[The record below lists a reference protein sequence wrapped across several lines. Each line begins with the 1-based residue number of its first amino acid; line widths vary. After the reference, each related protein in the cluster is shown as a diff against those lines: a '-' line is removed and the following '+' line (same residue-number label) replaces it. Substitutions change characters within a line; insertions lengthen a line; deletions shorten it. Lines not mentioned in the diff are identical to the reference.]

1 MERRSSRWT
10 VPPRTRVWSG
20 PVSSPLSLF
29 LHILGDIILSLPPP
43 PPIGGI
49 LTSDDASLTVLPT
62 PSSLLYPDEC
72 GVMVDLPST
81 ATTSCT
87 PMRGYMT
94 AWLPPGSEGDDAVRK
109 AIAEAEILS
118 FIEGGM
124 TSDSYT
130 SDDVVKVAYVGARVG
145 RDDGGSSAQGGKDGG
160 GDVGGIGSDAAV
172 VGSAAN
178 AETTTTNGGGGGG
191 GRPLVA
197 GGIALFVLA
206 VAIAV
211 LLAAYN
217 RRRRRT
223 FSDGPGGDGD
233 GLRGDP
239 APAPASVA
247 ARDPDDVRLLP
258 SPDKLDMRS
267 VHSADDYASTSD
279 ADTENYSHR
288 GDDDDD
294 DDDEWARRYGAMFAG
309 GGRTTTDIR
318 QSATEDYS
326 NLADTDDAAGGGGGG
341 GANDGVG
348 RGGGTSGRS
357 SDLAAMGMASTL
369 AARTRVADGGLDG
382 DDMSTAASSHV
393 GTVNGYE
400 DDTSSS

>member
-1 MERRSSRWT
+1 
-10 VPPRTRVWSG
+10 
-20 PVSSPLSLF
+20 
-29 LHILGDIILSLPPP
+29 
-43 PPIGGI
+43 
-49 LTSDDASLTVLPT
+49 
-62 PSSLLYPDEC
+62 
-72 GVMVDLPST
+72 
-81 ATTSCT
+81 
-87 PMRGYMT
+87 MT

-118 FIEGGM
+118 YIEGGM

-130 SDDVVKVAYVGARVG
+130 SDDVVKVAYVGARGGVG
-145 RDDGGSSAQGGKDGG
+145 DDGGGSAQGDKDG
-160 GDVGGIGSDAAV
+160 GDVGGVGSDAAV

-233 GLRGDP
+233 GLRGGP
-239 APAPASVA
+239 APAAAARAAAASVV

-279 ADTENYSHR
+279 ADTENYSH
-288 GDDDDD
+288 
-294 DDDEWARRYGAMFAG
+294 DDEWARRYGAMFAG

-326 NLADTDDAAGGGGGG
+326 NLADTDDATAGGGGGG
-341 GANDGVG
+341 GANDGAG

-369 AARTRVADGGLDG
+369 AARTRVAGGGLDG

-400 DDTSSS
+400 GDTSSS

>member
-1 MERRSSRWT
+1 
-10 VPPRTRVWSG
+10 
-20 PVSSPLSLF
+20 
-29 LHILGDIILSLPPP
+29 
-43 PPIGGI
+43 
-49 LTSDDASLTVLPT
+49 
-62 PSSLLYPDEC
+62 
-72 GVMVDLPST
+72 
-81 ATTSCT
+81 
-87 PMRGYMT
+87 MT

-145 RDDGGSSAQGGKDGG
+145 RDDGGGSAQGEKDGG
-160 GDVGGIGSDAAV
+160 GDVGGVGSDAAV

-206 VAIAV
+206 VAISV

-233 GLRGDP
+233 GLRGGP
-239 APAPASVA
+239 APAAAARAAAASVV

-279 ADTENYSHR
+279 ADTENYSH
-288 GDDDDD
+288 
-294 DDDEWARRYGAMFAG
+294 DDEWARRYGAMFAG

-326 NLADTDDAAGGGGGG
+326 NLADTDDATAGGGGGG
-341 GANDGVG
+341 GANDGAG

-369 AARTRVADGGLDG
+369 AARTRVAGGGLDG